1 MHLMVDTMTAMA
13 GLDTQVTGLLED
25 SRIAPIAII
34 LFILIIS

>member
-1 MHLMVDTMTAMA
+1 MTAMA
-13 GLDTQVTGLLED
+13 DLATRVTGLTED